1 MSEYTAT
8 SGELDDLRLRIGKLN
23 KINKVLMNRVEKSM
37 DFSGGGFSLFQTAMV
52 LESQVKARTH
62 DLEATLNDLSDA
74 YNELQRMSEEAR
86 VARQNL
92 TSAIEAVSEGFALFD
107 EHECLVLCNEPFRE
121 LMADIKCKLVP
132 GVSFEKV
139 ARLFSSSRYI
149 ILEDGISPSEWSAFR
164 LSKFRSPYASFVQR
178 FAGDRWIQVSNRRTD
193 AGSTVIFQ
201 TDISDLV
208 RLERERRERQLDEQ
222 SRLLQATIDHLP
234 QGIGMFSASGCLRA
248 WNRRFA
254 ILLNVSIKNV
264 RRQTRFDKIWEEACR
279 NGLAAS
285 AEARRKVSE
294 WTSQTGGELFESIE
308 VKRKDGVVLW
318 ISYRPIADGGFV
330 MSFDDITAQRMANRI
345 MQEANELLEK
355 RVAEKTVELVEANKQ
370 LSLEVSERRDIAEQ
384 LVIAKEI
391 AEEANQSKTRF
402 LASAGHDLLQPL
414 DAARILLSLLMDTG
428 LNEKQK
434 SLFEQT
440 SNAFASIESLL
451 ETLLDI
457 SHYDS
462 VALTPKLVSFPLGEL
477 LEGFCN
483 ECQPVAV
490 KNDLEL
496 RYVPVHVNVESDP
509 QLLRRVVQNYV
520 SNAIRYTKSGKV
532 LVGARRRGEKIEIQ
546 VLDTGPGIASDQ
558 LEQIFLEFHRLPSDQ
573 ANIQKEV
580 KAMGLGLSIVSRI
593 ARLLGHEIEVKSIVG
608 RGSCFSVLVPTAG

>member
-8 SGELDDLRLRIGKLN
+8 LGEPDDLQLRIGKLE
-23 KINKVLMNRVEKSM
+23 KINNVLMNRVEKSM

-74 YNELQRMSEEAR
+74 YNELQRMSEEAK

-107 EHECLVLCNEPFRE
+107 EHECLVLCNAPFRE
-121 LMADIKCKLVP
+121 LMPDVKSKLVP

-149 ILEDGISPSEWSAFR
+149 NLEDGVSPSEWAAFR

-178 FAGDRWIQVSNRRTD
+178 FAGDRWIQVSNRRAD
-193 AGSTVIFQ
+193 VGSTVIFQ

-222 SRLLQATIDHLP
+222 SQLLQATIDHLP
-234 QGIGMFSASGCLRA
+234 QGISMFSASGRLRA
-248 WNRRFA
+248 WNSRFP
-254 ILLNVSIKNV
+254 ILLNISIKNV
-264 RRQTRFDKIWEEACR
+264 RRQASFEKIWEEACR

-285 AEARRKVSE
+285 AQASRKVSE
-294 WTSQTGGELFESIE
+294 WASRSGRAQFESIE

-318 ISYRPIADGGFV
+318 ISCRPIADGGFV

-355 RVAEKTVELVEANKQ
+355 RVAEKTEELVEANKQ
-370 LSLEVSERRDIAEQ
+370 LSLEVSERRAIAEQ
-384 LVIAKEI
+384 LVIAKET

-402 LASAGHDLLQPL
+402 LAAAGHDLLQPL

-428 LNEKQK
+428 LNERQRH
-434 SLFEQT
+434 LFEKT

-457 SHYDS
+457 SYYDS

-477 LEGFCN
+477 LEDFCN
-483 ECQPVAV
+483 ECHPVAE
-490 KNDLEL
+490 KNGLEL

-520 SNAIRYTKSGKV
+520 SNAIRYTKSGKI
-532 LVGARRRGEKIEIQ
+532 LVGARRRGKKIEIQ
-546 VLDTGPGIASDQ
+546 VIDTGPGIASDQ
-558 LEQIFLEFHRLPSDQ
+558 LEQIFLEFRRLPSDQ

-593 ARLLGHEIEVKSIVG
+593 ARLLEYDIEVRSIVG